1 MLRVYETSL
10 QLVSVLRPIR
20 EQIARHDRELADQL
34 RRAARSVP
42 QHIAEGSFARGLNR
56 GAKYQ
61 IGVSECREALACCHV
76 AMREGII
83 APLSPEVVSLFR
95 EVIGTLVKNI
105 RRG

>member
-1 MLRVYETSL
+1 MLSIYETSL
-10 QLVSVLRPIR
+10 RLVRALRPIR

-42 QHIAEGSFARGLNR
+42 LHIAEGSYARGLNR

-61 IGVSECREALACCHV
+61 IGVTEAREALACLHV
-76 AMREGII
+76 AMSEGII
-83 APLSPEVVSLFR
+83 QPVSPEIVALFR
-95 EVIGTLVKNI
+95 EIIGTLVNNI

>member
-1 MLRVYETSL
+1 MLRIYETSL
-10 QLVSVLRPIR
+10 QLVRALRPIR

-42 QHIAEGSFARGLNR
+42 QHIAEGSFARGRNR

-61 IGVSECREALACCHV
+61 IGVGECREALACCHV
-76 AMREGII
+76 AMSEGII
-83 APLSPEVVSLFR
+83 NPLTPEVIALFR
-95 EVIGTLVKNI
+95 EVTGTLVNNI